1 MKSHKLIETK
11 QIKFWRRAKLA
22 TWLIPVLFLIW
33 QIPTY
38 VQVLPEVIK
47 QNGMLLTIV
56 MIVIGIGL
64 SSTIPMLI
72 WWLISSQMLKGA
84 EKRARVKSVLDIDY
98 YRDKLDGLS
107 PTTISLLMDLR
118 VEEGKDL
125 TASLLKLEMDGK
137 IRLTD
142 GGVEILEEDTS
153 KLGNADYELM
163 EILKNKENLRGDDLK
178 ERLRIWK
185 NSAISDA
192 LGSPYFCPAEQI
204 RMRAFLPG
212 CVTPII
218 CGIFM
223 MVTYLSGI
231 LQYSIDVMERILD
244 SGYTQ
249 AEAFQL
255 LMSDWKAMLGIAFGL
270 IDVIL
275 LFVIFLFPML
285 FAIYVSVKSA
295 MSDNK
300 LKRTELGNEVMEYV
314 YGLKNFIHDFSNL
327 AEATKEQIVLWDDFL
342 IYAVVLEENDI
353 ILKEI
358 LQKRNIST
366 DILKWRIK
374 K

>member
-1 MKSHKLIETK
+1 
-11 QIKFWRRAKLA
+11 
-22 TWLIPVLFLIW
+22 
-33 QIPTY
+33 
-38 VQVLPEVIK
+38 
-47 QNGMLLTIV
+47 
-56 MIVIGIGL
+56 
-64 SSTIPMLI
+64 
-72 WWLISSQMLKGA
+72 
-84 EKRARVKSVLDIDY
+84 
-98 YRDKLDGLS
+98 
-107 PTTISLLMDLR
+107 
-118 VEEGKDL
+118 
-125 TASLLKLEMDGK
+125 
-137 IRLTD
+137 
-142 GGVEILEEDTS
+142 
-153 KLGNADYELM
+153 M

-285 FAIYVSVKSA
+285 FAIYVIVKSA